1 MSIED
6 NHADTLEKYE
16 TLKSTL
22 TLTDQNVINMLL
34 DRFDDIYETALIS
47 ELQDILDE
55 INDVLDYF

>member
-34 DRFDDIYETALIS
+34 DRFDDIYETALIN